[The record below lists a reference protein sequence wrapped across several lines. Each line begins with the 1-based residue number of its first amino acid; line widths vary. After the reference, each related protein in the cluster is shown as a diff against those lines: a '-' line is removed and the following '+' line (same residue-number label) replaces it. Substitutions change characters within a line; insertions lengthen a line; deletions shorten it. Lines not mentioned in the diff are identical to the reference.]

1 MNFGG
6 NIPENINMSEWEWS
20 HRDLNSDLT
29 DQFLIATL
37 FSTLIWVEL
46 YTRKEKVEIRNRIL
60 TSSYVWVRPAVW
72 SCCPGG
78 GTLRRA
84 SDGGLALL
92 KVPVVVTGGSHFQGD
107 HVSVAVCVCVCVC
120 TRTCV
125 WSLEWFGG
133 EHRAVGLGF
142 LKT

>member
-20 HRDLNSDLT
+20 HRDLNSDLN

-92 KVPVVVTGGSHFQGD
+92 KVPVIVTGGSHFQGD
-107 HVSVAVCVCVCVC
+107 HVSVAVCVCVCVHA
-120 TRTCV
+120 CV
-125 WSLEWFGG
+125 CVKS
-133 EHRAVGLGF
+133 
-142 LKT
+142 